1 MVVWN
6 NKILMGDTKQKFI
19 VFCAARDKV
28 SKLLNAARDG
38 NLQVFK
44 ELAHA
49 IAEGQEIG
57 KTLSDV
63 KDANGRGPL
72 HFAARGGSD
81 ELCTY
86 MIEELK
92 LPVDIRDNDGN
103 VKIEI
108 KE

>member
-1 MVVWN
+1 VVVWN
-6 NKILMGDTKQKFI
+6 NKILMGETKQKLVI
-19 VFCAARDKV
+19 CAARDKV

-38 NLQVFK
+38 NLQMFK

-49 IAEGQEIG
+49 IAEGQDIG

-72 HFAARGGSD
+72 HFAARGGND

-108 KE
+108 KG

>member
-1 MVVWN
+1 MLVNDNDGFFFYLFSVV
-6 NKILMGDTKQKFI
+6 TT
-19 VFCAARDKV
+19 
-28 SKLLNAARDG
+28 
-38 NLQVFK
+38 

-72 HFAARGGSD
+72 HFAARGGNE

-86 MIEELK
+86 MIEDLK

-108 KE
+108 IE